1 MLPIGNKH
9 ITVGDER
16 AIARGGICTR
26 RGVRRNT
33 PRRGGNVDEP
43 SGPPGKRYRLR
54 GLIAVVVAGLVCW
67 ALIILLLVK
76 LFG

>member
-1 MLPIGNKH
+1 M
-9 ITVGDER
+9 DEQP
-16 AIARGGICTR
+16 G
-26 RGVRRNT
+26 
-33 PRRGGNVDEP
+33 
-43 SGPPGKRYRLR
+43 SPGKRYRLR

>member
-1 MLPIGNKH
+1 
-9 ITVGDER
+9 
-16 AIARGGICTR
+16 
-26 RGVRRNT
+26 
-33 PRRGGNVDEP
+33 VDEP